1 MASTPESKPRPLFE
15 DAAAARA
22 RPPPADV
29 RPHADP
35 GSPSRT
41 PESVPLAQRVRPLD
55 LPSAQQSLPPVV
67 ALISPLSLPDSA
79 AVPPATRM
87 PVQPLVLPA
96 PPTAVPPADRHAPA
110 SLLFDEGQGS
120 AIERLRR
127 SAAEAFPAI
136 AAPRLAALDE
146 AIRELLPIEVTNLA
160 AWGNTLLRRTE
171 SLSGELQRLTA
182 AVASW
187 QAGELIEKCHLS
199 MNASGVWK
207 MFRRNSPA
215 SLKPALELMLAQA
228 PQTLAALDELARRLV
243 PCREAFAASLLLL
256 KVAPQ
261 VLSFRDI
268 EAETLAR
275 RGHLLSLSAQHFE
288 LLEPQL
294 EQLRRQVLIWQG
306 EIEQLA
312 RVSIPLWELANRK
325 TPG

>member
-1 MASTPESKPRPLFE
+1 MASTPESQPRPLFE

-22 RPPPADV
+22 RPPAADTQPHTEPAG
-29 RPHADP
+29 A
-35 GSPSRT
+35 SRT
-41 PESVPLAQRVRPLD
+41 IDPAPQHRVRPLD
-55 LPSAQQSLPPVV
+55 LPAAPPRPPVV
-67 ALISPLSLPDSA
+67 ARIHPLSLPASA
-79 AVPPATRM
+79 SEPPATPP
-87 PVQPLVLPA
+87 PVQPWVLPVAPA
-96 PPTAVPPADRHAPA
+96 PPTDRYAPA

-127 SAAEAFPAI
+127 SAVEAFPTI

-171 SLSGELQRLTA
+171 SLSGEVQRLTA

-207 MFRRNSPA
+207 IFRRNSPA
-215 SLKPALELMLAQA
+215 ALKPALELMLSQA

-268 EAETLAR
+268 EAEALAR

-294 EQLRRQVLIWQG
+294 EQLRRQVLTWQG

-325 TPG
+325 APG

>member
-1 MASTPESKPRPLFE
+1 MPV
-15 DAAAARA
+15 
-22 RPPPADV
+22 PPP
-29 RPHADP
+29 
-35 GSPSRT
+35 
-41 PESVPLAQRVRPLD
+41 AQRVRPLD
-55 LPSAQQSLPPVV
+55 LPSAQQSLPSV
-67 ALISPLSLPDSA
+67 AARIAPLSLPASA
-79 AVPPATRM
+79 AVPPASRP

-96 PPTAVPPADRHAPA
+96 LPTAVPPADRHAPA

-127 SAAEAFPAI
+127 SAVEAFPAI

-207 MFRRNSPA
+207 IFRRNSPA
-215 SLKPALELMLAQA
+215 SLKPALELMLSQA

-268 EAETLAR
+268 EAEALAR

-294 EQLRRQVLIWQG
+294 EQLRRQVLTWQG

-325 TPG
+325 APG

>member
-1 MASTPESKPRPLFE
+1 VRWKRFRRLPRP
-15 DAAAARA
+15 
-22 RPPPADV
+22 
-29 RPHADP
+29 
-35 GSPSRT
+35 GS
-41 PESVPLAQRVRPLD
+41 QRW
-55 LPSAQQSLPPVV
+55 
-67 ALISPLSLPDSA
+67 
-79 AVPPATRM
+79 TR
-87 PVQPLVLPA
+87 
-96 PPTAVPPADRHAPA
+96 
-110 SLLFDEGQGS
+110 
-120 AIERLRR
+120 
-127 SAAEAFPAI
+127 
-136 AAPRLAALDE
+136 

-207 MFRRNSPA
+207 IFRRNSPA
-215 SLKPALELMLAQA
+215 SLKPALELMLSQA

-268 EAETLAR
+268 EAEALAR

-294 EQLRRQVLIWQG
+294 EQLRRQVLTWQG

-325 TPG
+325 APG